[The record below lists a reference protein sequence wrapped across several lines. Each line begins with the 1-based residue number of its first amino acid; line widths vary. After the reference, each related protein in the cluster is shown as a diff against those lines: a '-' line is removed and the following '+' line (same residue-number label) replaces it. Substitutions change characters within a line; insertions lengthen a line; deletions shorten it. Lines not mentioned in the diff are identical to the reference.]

1 MLDLEQTRTHLEG
14 RRTELEDRLAA
25 INRDLR
31 QRSEPVAADFAEQAT
46 EQENVDVLY
55 ALEREGREEL
65 TLVQHALR
73 RIEGGNYAECNRCGG
88 AIAEARLKAL
98 PYTETCIGCA
108 A

>member
-1 MLDLEQTRTHLEG
+1 MLNLDLTRKHLEE
-14 RRTELEDRLAA
+14 RCSELESRLDS

-31 QRSEPVAADFAEQAT
+31 RRTEPVAADFAEQAT
-46 EQENVDVLY
+46 EQENIDVLY

-65 TLVQHALR
+65 QLVQHALKR
-73 RIEGGNYAECNRCGG
+73 LDAGNYTECKRCGSP
-88 AIAEARLKAL
+88 IAELRLKAL